1 MEYFSFFYF
10 VKILRNS
17 RKKSLRWKFFLCLN
31 GWGSFK
37 KLLYIHIIYNTYIY
51 YIVFL
56 FNFVIY
62 KDKLQDK
69 YVSRVSSFEMVTKT
83 HTVLSS

>member
-31 GWGSFK
+31 GWGSLK
-37 KLLYIHIIYNTYIY
+37 KPAG
-51 YIVFL
+51 
-56 FNFVIY
+56 
-62 KDKLQDK
+62 
-69 YVSRVSSFEMVTKT
+69 VSAVTRSSADA
-83 HTVLSS
+83 LSKEQR